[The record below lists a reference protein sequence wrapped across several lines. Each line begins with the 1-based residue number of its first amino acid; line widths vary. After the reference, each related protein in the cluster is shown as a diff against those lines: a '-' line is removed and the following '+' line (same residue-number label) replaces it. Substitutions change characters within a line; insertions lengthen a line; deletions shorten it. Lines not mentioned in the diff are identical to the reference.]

1 MKQAYRNT
9 GYVAMIETIDTNIHK
24 PMIKKWKI
32 RKVTKFSFI
41 MIKLT
46 AIPLN
51 FEQSWIPRS
60 VDDIHE
66 YFFQQ
71 EGWFVLI

>member
-9 GYVAMIETIDTNIHK
+9 GYVAMRETTDTNIHK

-32 RKVTKFSFI
+32 KKLTKFSFI

-51 FEQSWIPRS
+51 LFQSWIPQS
-60 VDDIHE
+60 VDDITNI
-66 YFFQQ
+66 FF
-71 EGWFVLI
+71 GGKVGSF

>member
-9 GYVAMIETIDTNIHK
+9 GYVAMRETTDTNIHK

-32 RKVTKFSFI
+32 RKVKKFSFI

-51 FEQSWIPRS
+51 LFQSRIPQS

-66 YFFQQ
+66 YFFRW

>member
-1 MKQAYRNT
+1 MKQEYINPC
-9 GYVAMIETIDTNIHK
+9 YVVMRETTDTNIHK
-24 PMIKKWKI
+24 PMLKKWKI

-51 FEQSWIPRS
+51 LFQSRIPQS
-60 VDDIHE
+60 LYDIHE
-66 YFFQQ
+66 YFFQR
-71 EGWFVLI
+71 ESWFVLI